1 MDRSRREGLW
11 KMLVGAIAAA
21 VTGVVGVPVV
31 GAFVAP
37 MRRRSSGK
45 APQAKASLASLSV
58 ETPRKIEVIEART
71 DAWDRSDPKPIGAAW
86 LVRRADG
93 RVDAFSTVCP
103 HLGCPV
109 GYDAQAGVFVCP
121 CHDSGFSRSDGA
133 RLKGPSP
140 RGLDPLPVTVQGDVV
155 DVSYERFV
163 QGIAERKEA

>member
-11 KMLVGAIAAA
+11 KVLVGGIAAA
-21 VTGVVGVPVV
+21 IAGVVGVPVV
-31 GAFVAP
+31 GAFIAP
-37 MRRRSSGK
+37 TRRRSVGK
-45 APQAKASLASLSV
+45 APHAKASLAALAV

-86 LVRRADG
+86 LVRRAEG

-109 GYDAQAGVFVCP
+109 GYDAQAEVFVCP
-121 CHDSGFSRSDGA
+121 CHDSGFSRADGA

-140 RGLDPLPVTVQGDVV
+140 RGLDPLAVTVQGDVV
-155 DVSYERFV
+155 DVTYERFV